1 MSIRNPNSKFNL
13 INNRIKYGTDGGINV
28 DAGTLFVDV
37 SNGRVGVGTLTPQAT
52 LDVSGSIKFSSLND
66 SANSSGSNTQVLT
79 KVNNNTLWSYPQ
91 YYLRGSDFIPSNTSD
106 LSQYTFTNSDVS
118 AFAGGVLAPNGK
130 IYGIPFNSTYVPIID
145 PINNTVDT
153 TTITGLTGTQKWEG
167 GVCHPN
173 GNIYCIPYDSQN
185 VLIINTFTNTVNIT
199 TFSGF
204 TGSAKWSG
212 GVLAPNG
219 KIYGVPYNSTNVL
232 VIDPSNNTATQS
244 TITGLP
250 SNASKWSGGVLGTN
264 GNIYCMP
271 YDSSSCLIIN
281 PLTDTS
287 NNTTI
292 TGLTGSAK
300 WFGGVLA
307 PNSRIYGMPH
317 NSSKILQLKAS
328 LPTIPNWSIA
338 PQFNKF

>member
-37 SNGRVGVGTLTPQAT
+37 SNGRVGIGTLNPQSA
-52 LDVSGSIKFSSLND
+52 LDVSGSIKFSSLSD
-66 SANSSGSNTQVLT
+66 SGNSSGSNTQVLT

-219 KIYGVPYNSTNVL
+219 DIHFIPHGADRGQKISAAGVVSTYSL
-232 VIDPSNNTATQS
+232 VNTVSSAY
-244 TITGLP
+244 
-250 SNASKWSGGVLGTN
+250 AGGVLSPQGEIYFVNYSAAVGQKISTN
-264 GNIYCMP
+264 TSRPIGYCLSP
-271 YDSSSCLIIN
+271 
-281 PLTDTS
+281 
-287 NNTTI
+287 
-292 TGLTGSAK
+292 
-300 WFGGVLA
+300 F
-307 PNSRIYGMPH
+307 
-317 NSSKILQLKAS
+317 
-328 LPTIPNWSIA
+328 
-338 PQFNKF
+338 FNKF